1 VSKLELISVF
11 NGTCVSVVL
20 KAISMFCLIY
30 VSKRIIDDDDDDDDD
45 GVLDTCFLVGLFTA
59 NNASCNWVNLSCCR
73 SVYFSSAVVNAPLQG
88 MLSE

>member
-11 NGTCVSVVL
+11 YGTCVSVVL

-30 VSKRIIDDDDDDDDD
+30 VSKRIIDDDDDDD

-59 NNASCNWVNLSCCR
+59 NNASCNWVDLLPVGSLQFGGCER
-73 SVYFSSAVVNAPLQG
+73 PFTRNAQ
-88 MLSE
+88 

>member
-30 VSKRIIDDDDDDDDD
+30 VSKRIIDDDDDNDDD

-59 NNASCNWVNLSCCR
+59 NNASCNWVNLLPVGSLQFGGCER
-73 SVYFSSAVVNAPLQG
+73 PFTRNAQ
-88 MLSE
+88 